1 MIGEKELDKSYDPK
15 KVEHKWYDFWM
26 EKGYFKADVE
36 SDRECFV
43 IVIPPPNVTGKL
55 HVGHALN
62 NTLQDVIIR
71 WRRMQGY
78 DTLWLPGL
86 DHGGIVTQTV
96 LERDLASQGLS
107 RHVLGRKEF
116 EKRIWEWKEKS
127 GEAIINQ
134 LKRLGCSCDWSRQRF
149 TIDDKLSKAVRQVF
163 VTLYHEGLI
172 YRDKYIVN
180 WCPRCRTALS
190 DLEVEYQEIDGYL
203 YYIRYPFKDEK
214 GHIVVATTRPE
225 TILGDTAVA
234 VNPKDKRYKK
244 QVGKILLLPVIK
256 RELPLI
262 EDEIVDSDFGTGAVK
277 VTPAHDPND
286 FLLGRKHT
294 LEEIQVIDEDGR
306 MNQQAGPYNKLD
318 RFVCREKIVKDLKE
332 AGFLEKIEEYSHSVG
347 HCYRCQTIVEPY
359 LSIQWFVKIK
369 PLAEP
374 AIKAVEKGKIKFYP
388 PLWTKTYFEWMY
400 NIRDWCISRQLWW
413 GHRIPAW
420 YCDDCEGLTIAME
433 EPESCSHCQSSR
445 IKQVPDVLDTW
456 FSSALWPF
464 STLGWPEETKDL
476 KRYYPT
482 NVLVTGFDILFFWVA
497 RMIMMGLKFMGE
509 VPFSQVYLNPLI
521 RDEKGRKMSKSMG
534 NIIDPLEM
542 MNSYGT
548 DAMRFTLTLMTVPGT
563 DLPLSPKRMLGYR
576 HFINKLWNAA
586 RFVLLRIADNQG
598 RVSYRREELDLV
610 SRWIKSRLSRIAKTV
625 NSTLENFEFQETA
638 NQLYHFVW
646 HEFCDWYL
654 EMIKPVLMNT
664 ETTSS
669 ECLITQTVLIES
681 LDTILRLLHPI
692 IPYVTEELWQKLP
705 GHGASIMI
713 ASFPEFKAEDIDED
727 AEDKVK
733 VLMDLISKIRNIRSE
748 MGIAPKKL
756 IPLYLHIKE
765 EEKKTIILNNVIHI
779 KNLAAVKELNISN
792 NLPQGEIYAKGIAEN
807 IEISIPLKELIDI
820 DSERNRLRKEI
831 AAVENE
837 LQKVIRK
844 LNNQEFISNA
854 PAEVVDKNR
863 EREENLT
870 VKLETL
876 KQSLENL
883 SGS

>member
-1 MIGEKELDKSYDPK
+1 
-15 KVEHKWYDFWM
+15 
-26 EKGYFKADVE
+26 
-36 SDRECFV
+36 
-43 IVIPPPNVTGKL
+43 
-55 HVGHALN
+55 
-62 NTLQDVIIR
+62 
-71 WRRMQGY
+71 
-78 DTLWLPGL
+78 
-86 DHGGIVTQTV
+86 
-96 LERDLASQGLS
+96 
-107 RHVLGRKEF
+107 
-116 EKRIWEWKEKS
+116 
-127 GEAIINQ
+127 
-134 LKRLGCSCDWSRQRF
+134 
-149 TIDDKLSKAVRQVF
+149 
-163 VTLYHEGLI
+163 
-172 YRDKYIVN
+172 
-180 WCPRCRTALS
+180 
-190 DLEVEYQEIDGYL
+190 
-203 YYIRYPFKDEK
+203 
-214 GHIVVATTRPE
+214 
-225 TILGDTAVA
+225 
-234 VNPKDKRYKK
+234 
-244 QVGKILLLPVIK
+244 
-256 RELPLI
+256 
-262 EDEIVDSDFGTGAVK
+262 
-277 VTPAHDPND
+277 
-286 FLLGRKHT
+286 
-294 LEEIQVIDEDGR
+294 
-306 MNQQAGPYNKLD
+306 
-318 RFVCREKIVKDLKE
+318 
-332 AGFLEKIEEYSHSVG
+332 
-347 HCYRCQTIVEPY
+347 
-359 LSIQWFVKIK
+359 
-369 PLAEP
+369 
-374 AIKAVEKGKIKFYP
+374 
-388 PLWTKTYFEWMY
+388 
-400 NIRDWCISRQLWW
+400 
-413 GHRIPAW
+413 
-420 YCDDCEGLTIAME
+420 ME

-534 NIIDPLEM
+534 NIIDPLEL

-733 VLMDLISKIRNIRSE
+733 VLMED
-748 MGIAPKKL
+748 
-756 IPLYLHIKE
+756 
-765 EEKKTIILNNVIHI
+765 
-779 KNLAAVKELNISN
+779 
-792 NLPQGEIYAKGIAEN
+792 
-807 IEISIPLKELIDI
+807 
-820 DSERNRLRKEI
+820 RK
-831 AAVENE
+831 
-837 LQKVIRK
+837 
-844 LNNQEFISNA
+844 S
-854 PAEVVDKNR
+854 VV
-863 EREENLT
+863 
-870 VKLETL
+870 
-876 KQSLENL
+876 
-883 SGS
+883 